1 MKNQDSMIRVTT
13 ETKERLELLRD
24 KHHSP
29 YEPIGLMVERLID
42 AYEAQMEE
50 DKTVDHKDEYIF

>member
-1 MKNQDSMIRVTT
+1 MIRVTT

-50 DKTVDHKDEYIF
+50 DKAVEHKDEYIF